1 MSEKFKELKSL
12 VIDYKEDKDNEIG
25 KLKEDLN
32 KFKMMADENNDIYEK
47 MLDTATE
54 SIEKFI
60 QSSSKDERLQ

>member
-1 MSEKFKELKSL
+1 

-47 MLDTATE
+47 MLDAATE

>member
-1 MSEKFKELKSL
+1 
-12 VIDYKEDKDNEIG
+12 
-25 KLKEDLN
+25 
-32 KFKMMADENNDIYEK
+32 MMADENNDIYEK